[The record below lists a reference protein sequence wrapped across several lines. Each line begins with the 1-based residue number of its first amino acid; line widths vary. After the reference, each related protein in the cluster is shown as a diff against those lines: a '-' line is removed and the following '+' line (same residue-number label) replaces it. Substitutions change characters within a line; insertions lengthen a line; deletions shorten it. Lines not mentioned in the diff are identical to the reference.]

1 MSTFATLDSAGAAD
15 GFRHMTFPAFRGLLD
30 FDPANPT
37 PLAVGARVNDR
48 PAGLALAAPT
58 GAPGSG
64 ELLSLYVDQG
74 YRRRGVASDLM
85 RQILAAFAARD
96 AAEISA
102 TYMSGQPGTAAVERI
117 FASTGWDAPEIR
129 MLVVRCSL
137 DSIKAAPWLNRFTVP
152 PGYEV
157 LPWVEVSEAER
168 AAIRYSHARKPWIAA
183 DLMPFDFEQGIEPTT
198 SVALRVKGE
207 ILGWCLNHVVGD
219 VLRYT
224 CSFVRRDL
232 QRLGRILLLYNEA
245 VARMPAAGMSV
256 GMWTV
261 PVWHAGMVN
270 FARRHME
277 PYSIFF
283 GETRGVKRRL
293 AQSAEA
299 PS

>member
-1 MSTFATLDSAGAAD
+1 MSTFMMLDSAAMAD
-15 GFRHMTFPAFRGLLD
+15 GFRHMTFPAFRDLLD
-30 FDPANPT
+30 FDPAKRA
-37 PLAVGARVNDR
+37 PLAVGARVNEH
-48 PAGLALAAPT
+48 PVGLALAAPT
-58 GAPGSG
+58 GAPGGG
-64 ELLSLYVDQG
+64 ELLSLYVDQD
-74 YRRRGVASDLM
+74 YRRRGVAGELM
-85 RQILAAFAARD
+85 RQTLAACAARG

-102 TYMSGQPGTAAVERI
+102 TYMSGQAGTAAVERI
-117 FASTGWDAPEIR
+117 FESSGWDAPETR

-137 DSIKAAPWLNRFTVP
+137 ESIKAAPWLNRFTVP

-157 LPWVEVSEAER
+157 LPWVEVGAAER
-168 AAIRYSHARKPWIAA
+168 AAIRDSHAHKPWVAT
-183 DLMPFDFEQGIEPTT
+183 DLMPFDFEQGIEPIT

-261 PVWHAGMVN
+261 PVGHAGMMS
-270 FARRHME
+270 FARKHMQ

-283 GETRGVKRRL
+283 GETRGVKIRL
-293 AQSAEA
+293 AQSGQG
-299 PS
+299 PT